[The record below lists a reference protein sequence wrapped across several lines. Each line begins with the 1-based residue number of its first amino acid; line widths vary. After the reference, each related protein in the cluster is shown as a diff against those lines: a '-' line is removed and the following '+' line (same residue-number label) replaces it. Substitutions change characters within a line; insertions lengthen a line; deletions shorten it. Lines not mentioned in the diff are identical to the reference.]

1 MGVLTIKQEKLLV
14 LFKAAVQNEKNA
26 QKAYEEMLRFSDD
39 PAITSIIEGLKNEER
54 LHEEKLMK
62 IYRDLRMTAEFGD
75 NVQVLPA

>member
-39 PAITSIIEGLKNEER
+39 PTITSIIEGLKNEER